1 MSPMPGADGEASP
14 ILLADYDYDLPP
26 DRIAQH
32 PVEPRDSSRLLV
44 LHREDGRITHRIFRD
59 IGEELRAGDLLVIND
74 TRVLPARLHGRR
86 ETGGR
91 VELLLLSRQD
101 GGRWEALARP
111 ARRLR
116 PGANVHLLTVA
127 GDESGIAVRVIERR
141 DNGHVV
147 VDVSPD
153 VESLLADFGEMPL
166 PPYIHER
173 LEDAE
178 RYQTVF
184 ATYPGSAAAPTAGL
198 HFTPEL
204 LARLEAGGVG
214 VARVTLHVGAG
225 TFVPVKVEDA
235 RQHQMHAEWYHVPA
249 ATLAAIRATRGTGG
263 RVIAVGTTSCRTL
276 EAIADHLDSREDL
289 VGWTDLFIMPGFR
302 FRVVNGLVTNF
313 HLPKSTL
320 LLLVSAFAGRDHVL
334 RAYREAIDL
343 GYRFYSFGDAMLI
356 L

>member
-1 MSPMPGADGEASP
+1 MPASDGEPSP

-26 DRIAQH
+26 DRIAQR

-44 LHREDGRITHRIFRD
+44 LHREDGRITHRIFRE

-74 TRVLPARLHGRR
+74 TRVLPARLRGRR
-86 ETGGR
+86 ETDGQA
-91 VELLLLSRQD
+91 ELLLLSRQD
-101 GGRWEALARP
+101 AGRWEALARP

-116 PGANVHLLTVA
+116 PGTVVHLLTAA
-127 GDESGIAVRVIERR
+127 GEESGIDLRVIERR
-141 DNGHVV
+141 DAGHVV
-147 VDVSPD
+147 VDVPTE
-153 VESLLADFGEMPL
+153 VEANLAAFGEMPL

-173 LEDAE
+173 LDDAE

-204 LARLEAGGVG
+204 LARLEADGVG

-249 ATLAAIRATRGTGG
+249 ATLAAIRATRQAGG
-263 RVIAVGTTSCRTL
+263 RIIAVGTTSCRTL
-276 EAIADHLDSREDL
+276 EAIADHLDAHEDL
-289 VGWTDLFIMPGFR
+289 VDWTDLFIMPGFR
-302 FRVVNGLVTNF
+302 FRVVDGLVTNF

-320 LLLVSAFAGRDHVL
+320 LLLVSAFAGRDRVH
-334 RAYREAIDL
+334 RAYREAIDR